1 MEGAEERQQ
10 PGQEDGRTEQQAV
23 QDGPLQSEKGNPPG
37 PPTFPGQ
44 LQSHPGVPADQLH
57 PPGHQLFR
65 LPNDIRRR
73 LETWHQEILLQ
84 AQTDIDRY
92 LECVTHQ
99 QEQAGYKA
107 DLSGEA
113 PYRRHR
119 ETETKHL
126 YGLNGRQCTTPMAAY
141 ADSGSRGHQTQHG
154 HATRHEWVLAQN
166 GLRFNLQSG
175 SHFAPVRT
183 SQASQNQKHLHFQQY
198 QDFDIC
204 PMGKLPYDA
213 CQWRGEY
220 YYRQEHIVRNH
231 AAHLVYS
238 NSITLPAN
246 RAVIMATHNEH
257 FLCYTVTTHQP
268 DKLYC
273 VVQHA
278 RKPSR
283 RKCVTSYQ
291 YRCEICTAN
300 RYEKIIE
307 TRLVGDIY
315 DDFETLVKQGK
326 CVRWDAEV
334 VKHFVGNDAIDV
346 SFKISS
352 AEQI

>member
-1 MEGAEERQQ
+1 MEGVKEREQ
-10 PGQEDGRTEQQAV
+10 PGHEGGRTEQLAV
-23 QDGPLQSEKGNPPG
+23 QEGRLQYHIGNPPG

-44 LQSHPGVPADQLH
+44 LQSHPGVPADQLQ
-57 PPGHQLFR
+57 PQEHQLFQF
-65 LPNDIRRR
+65 PNDIRRR
-73 LETWHQEILLQ
+73 LETWHEEILLQ
-84 AQTDIDRY
+84 AQIDINRY
-92 LECVTHQ
+92 SECVTHQ
-99 QEQAGYKA
+99 QEQTGYKT
-107 DLSGEA
+107 DRPEKVT
-113 PYRRHR
+113 YRSHR
-119 ETETKHL
+119 AKEPKHL
-126 YGLNGRQCTTPMAAY
+126 YGLNARQYTNPTTAHVNCV
-141 ADSGSRGHQTQHG
+141 SRGHQTQHG
-154 HATRHEWVLAQN
+154 HANRHDRLLAQN
-166 GLRFNLQSG
+166 GLRFPHQPNSQ
-175 SHFAPVRT
+175 FAPLRT
-183 SQASQNQKHLHFQQY
+183 SQEGQNQKHLHFQQY
-198 QDFDIC
+198 EDFDIC
-204 PMGKLPYDA
+204 PMGRLPYDA

-238 NSITLPAN
+238 NRTTLPAN
-246 RAVIMATHNEH
+246 RAVILKTDNEH

-278 RKPSR
+278 RKLSR
-283 RKCVTSYQ
+283 RKCVTYQ
-291 YRCEICTAN
+291 YRCEMCAAN
-300 RYEKIIE
+300 RYEKITE

-346 SFKISS
+346 SFKISI

>member
-1 MEGAEERQQ
+1 MEGVEERQQ
-10 PGQEDGRTEQQAV
+10 PGHEARRTEQQAV
-23 QDGPLQSEKGNPPG
+23 QDGRLQSEKGNPPG
-37 PPTFPGQ
+37 PPTFPEQ
-44 LQSHPGVPADQLH
+44 LQSHPGVPADQLR

-65 LPNDIRRR
+65 LPNNIRRQ
-73 LETWHQEILLQ
+73 LETWHEQILFQ
-84 AQTDIDRY
+84 AQTDTDRY
-92 LECVTHQ
+92 LEYVTYQ

-113 PYRRHR
+113 TYRRHR
-119 ETETKHL
+119 ETEPKHL
-126 YGLNGRQCTTPMAAY
+126 YGLNGRQHITPTAKY
-141 ADSGSRGHQTQHG
+141 VDSGSKGHQTQHG
-154 HATRHEWVLAQN
+154 YASRHERVLAQN
-166 GLRFNLQSG
+166 GLRFPQQSG
-175 SHFAPVRT
+175 SHFAPLRT
-183 SQASQNQKHLHFQQY
+183 SQASPNQKHLHFQQY

-204 PMGKLPYDA
+204 PMGKLPYNA

-220 YYRQEHIVRNH
+220 YYTQDHILRNH
-231 AAHLVYS
+231 AAQLVCS
-238 NSITLPAN
+238 NRTTLPAN
-246 RAVIMATHNEH
+246 MAVIMATHNEH

-278 RKPSR
+278 RKLSR
-283 RKCVTSYQ
+283 RKCATSYQ
-291 YRCEICTAN
+291 YRCEICAAN
-300 RYEKIIE
+300 RYEKITE

-315 DDFETLVKQGK
+315 DDFETFVKQGK

-346 SFKISS
+346 TFKISI

>member
-1 MEGAEERQQ
+1 MEGVEERQQ
-10 PGQEDGRTEQQAV
+10 PGHEDGRPKQQAV
-23 QDGPLQSEKGNPPG
+23 QDGQPQSEKRTPPG

-57 PPGHQLFR
+57 PPGHQHFR

-73 LETWHQEILLQ
+73 LETWHEEILLQ
-84 AQTDIDRY
+84 AQTGIDRY

-99 QEQAGYKA
+99 QEQTGYKA
-107 DLSGEA
+107 DLSEVM
-113 PYRRHR
+113 YRRHR
-119 ETETKHL
+119 ETEPKHL
-126 YGLNGRQCTTPMAAY
+126 YGLNGRQHTNPTAAY
-141 ADSGSRGHQTQHG
+141 ANSASRGHQTQHG
-154 HATRHEWVLAQN
+154 HATRHEMAHAQN
-166 GLRFNLQSG
+166 GLRFAQQSG
-175 SHFAPVRT
+175 SQFAPLRA
-183 SQASQNQKHLHFQQY
+183 SLASQKQKHFHFQKY

-220 YYRQEHIVRNH
+220 YYRQEHIARNH
-231 AAHLVYS
+231 AAQLVYS
-238 NSITLPAN
+238 NRATLSAN
-246 RAVIMATHNEH
+246 GAVILTAYNEH
-257 FLCYTVTTHQP
+257 FLCYTLITHQP

-278 RKPSR
+278 RKLCG

-291 YRCEICTAN
+291 YRCEICAAN
-300 RYEKIIE
+300 RYEKITE

-346 SFKISS
+346 SFKISI